1 MTCKLA
7 AMLLFSLSLAAGAA
21 NSAAA
26 ADFAEVPVARH
37 TLDIGI
43 CDDPSV
49 LGFIT
54 RRFDYKAANYLH
66 ANLAIAEI
74 REMGQSRFEPR
85 DYTHLVEREY
95 CYATA
100 VMSDGD
106 RRPLWYLIE
115 RPWGFAGVGRNIEFC
130 IGGLDP
136 WYVYGAHCSS
146 LR

>member
-1 MTCKLA
+1 MAMTRTLA
-7 AMLLFSLSLAAGAA
+7 ASLLLSLSLTTG
-21 NSAAA
+21 AAA
-26 ADFAEVPVARH
+26 ADY
-37 TLDIGI
+37 IGEPAPHAAYDAGV
-43 CDDPSV
+43 CSNASV
-49 LGFIT
+49 LGFVT

-74 REMGQSRFEPR
+74 RDMGQNRFEPR

-100 VMSDGD
+100 VMTDGV

-115 RPWGFAGVGRNIEFC
+115 RPWGFAGVGRSIEFC

-136 WYVYGAHCSS
+136 WYVYGAHCAS